1 MTQGFTFQQA
11 KGLPSKS
18 TTSWDAYHTAESRR
32 GQFRGGLLCAI
43 ESSVTSWGLFW
54 FGEGPAK
61 LWPIG
66 TLHALGGVS
75 WGR

>member
-1 MTQGFTFQQA
+1 M
-11 KGLPSKS
+11 
-18 TTSWDAYHTAESRR
+18 R
-32 GQFRGGLLCAI
+32 I
-43 ESSVTSWGLFW
+43 ESSVTSWGLFC

-66 TLHALGGVS
+66 TLHALGGAT